1 MNTPGRPYLRY
12 IQHVGALAL
21 GMFLSLQVDL
31 VNCMIAK
38 VLKKTFTSLIHNLLD
53 HQVQSTH
60 IT

>member
-1 MNTPGRPYLRY
+1 MNY
-12 IQHVGALAL
+12 IA
-21 GMFLSLQVDL
+21 LQVDL